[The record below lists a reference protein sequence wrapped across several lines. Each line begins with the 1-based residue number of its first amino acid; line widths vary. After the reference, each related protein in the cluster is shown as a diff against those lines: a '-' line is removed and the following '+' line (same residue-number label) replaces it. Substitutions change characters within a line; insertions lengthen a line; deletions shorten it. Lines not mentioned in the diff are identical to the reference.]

1 MRRLAAGVVLLAGI
15 VVAVVLLA
23 DGGSEEPAA
32 ASQSAAT
39 TRIDRKDLV
48 ETEDADGT
56 LGFTDVRA
64 VSGKQQGTITWLP
77 SLGDVVRTNSRL
89 YAVDGEPVYLLNG
102 AVPAWRA
109 LAPGTEGTDVL
120 QLERNLRT
128 LGFDPD
134 DAMEVDGTWDA
145 GTTDAV
151 ARWQERKGLTETGT
165 IELGRVVFLP
175 GDRRVSELPV
185 PRGATDTGATPL
197 LKTTSTRR
205 RVTVALGADRQE
217 LAVRGAGVEVE
228 LPGGDTVK
236 GAIEDV
242 GAVAS
247 SETEPDGSQSDP
259 TIDLTIRLR
268 DTPRRMLD
276 QAPVDVHL
284 ERGGVQDALTVPVTA
299 LLARS
304 GGGYAVEV
312 HDGAG
317 RRVVPVDP
325 GVFADGDVEIRG
337 EGLREGMTVTDARV

>member
-15 VVAVVLLA
+15 VVAVVVLA
-23 DGGSEEPAA
+23 GRGSEEPAA

-89 YAVDGEPVYLLNG
+89 YAVDGEPVYLLDG

-109 LAPGTEGTDVL
+109 LGPGTEGTDVL

-128 LGFDPD
+128 LGLDPD
-134 DAMEVDGTWDA
+134 DAMDVDGTWDA

-151 ARWQERKGLTETGT
+151 ARWQERKGLPETGT

-185 PRGATDTGATPL
+185 PRGATDTGATP
-197 LKTTSTRR
+197 
-205 RVTVALGADRQE
+205 AA
-217 LAVRGAGVEVE
+217 
-228 LPGGDTVK
+228 
-236 GAIEDV
+236 ED
-242 GAVAS
+242 
-247 SETEPDGSQSDP
+247 
-259 TIDLTIRLR
+259 
-268 DTPRRMLD
+268 
-276 QAPVDVHL
+276 DVHAPA
-284 ERGGVQDALTVPVTA
+284 GDASRWRPT
-299 LLARS
+299 ARS
-304 GGGYAVEV
+304 SPS
-312 HDGAG
+312 GA
-317 RRVVPVDP
+317 RASRWSCP
-325 GVFADGDVEIRG
+325 AATR
-337 EGLREGMTVTDARV
+337 